1 MLSSRKNERVIDMIH
16 KGFRKMSVCFLVG
29 LSIVMFTACGGGN
42 GNSQTWIKASVATG

>member
-1 MLSSRKNERVIDMIH
+1 MQDVFEIIGLIKC
-16 KGFRKMSVCFLVG
+16 FRKMSVCFLVG